1 MSMLIWPWILQE
13 AAQWL
18 EETYVERDTSYDAVS
33 LGLHAS
39 WTLTPSNET
48 EAGAAVLMLDLH
60 STLLRPT
67 LQSPPASFSHQCFAI
82 FNQEVQ
88 QHTAHGP
95 MPSASCVADPLVGR
109 VA

>member
-1 MSMLIWPWILQE
+1 MLVWPCISQE

-18 EETYVERDTSYDAVS
+18 EETYVERDTSYDAVT
-33 LGLHAS
+33 LDLQAS
-39 WTLTPSNET
+39 WTLTPSNGT
-48 EAGAAVLMLDLH
+48 QANAAVLMLELH

-88 QHTAHGP
+88 QYTTNGP
-95 MPSASCVADPLVGR
+95 MPCSCCLCG
-109 VA
+109 